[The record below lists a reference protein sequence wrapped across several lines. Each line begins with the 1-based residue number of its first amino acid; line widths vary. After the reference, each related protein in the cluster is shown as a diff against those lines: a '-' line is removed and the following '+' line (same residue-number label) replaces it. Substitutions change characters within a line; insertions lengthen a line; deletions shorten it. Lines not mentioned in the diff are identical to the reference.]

1 MVPAPELKIVKKAL
15 LLQNFLFRFFDMK
28 QTGIKNSTA
37 TTVFLFATVLCSHT
51 VAGQRDIASPNNDTA
66 YSYSIF
72 DRLSE
77 SPAGKGRVTLGGDNL
92 KALINESKTLKK
104 PAIKGCRIR
113 VFRDN
118 SQTARQKAESIKTAI
133 EKSYPSLPVY
143 ISHQSPDFYV
153 EAGDFRTPDDAEK
166 MKRKLVFQYPA
177 ATLVNVSINFPPL

>member
-1 MVPAPELKIVKKAL
+1 
-15 LLQNFLFRFFDMK
+15 MK
-28 QTGIKNSTA
+28 ETRIKNSTV

-51 VAGQRDIASPNNDTA
+51 VAGQRDTALPYNDSA
-66 YSYSIF
+66 YNVF
-72 DRLSE
+72 DKLSE
-77 SPAGKGRVTLGGDNL
+77 VSAGKGKVTLGGDNL
-92 KALINESKTLKK
+92 KALINETKTVRK
-104 PAIKGCRIR
+104 PTVKGCRIR

-118 SQTARQKAESIKTAI
+118 SQTARQKAESIKAAI

-166 MKRKLVFQYPA
+166 MKRKLVFSYPA